1 VVASHW
7 WSVACR
13 RAVVQ
18 RALRVGL
25 IVGTILMLI
34 NHGDAILA
42 GDLNPK
48 RLLKMLLTY
57 LVPYSVS
64 TYASVSAIRDFEQ
77 GRN

>member
-1 VVASHW
+1 
-7 WSVACR
+7 
-13 RAVVQ
+13 
-18 RALRVGL
+18 
-25 IVGTILMLI
+25 MLI

-42 GDLNPK
+42 GDLDPN
-48 RLLKMLLTY
+48 RVLKMLLTY